1 MNTKLIMTVSAVL
14 LALAGISL
22 TFFPNEIANHIGL
35 GSAKPSQLVIQ
46 ILGALYFGF
55 AMLNWMA
62 KGSIIGGIYN
72 KPLVIANLSHFVI
85 GGLALIKGLTNNNID
100 RSYAFVIL
108 TGVYTIFAILFGIL
122 FVRHPENSANA

>member
-1 MNTKLIMTVSAVL
+1 MNTKVVMTVSAIF

-22 TFFPNEIANHIGL
+22 TFFPKEIAIYIGL
-35 GSAKPSQLVIQ
+35 DPAKPSQLVIQ

-72 KPLVIANLSHFVI
+72 KPLVIANLSHFLI
-85 GGLALIKGLTNNNID
+85 GGLALIKGMTSMGKP
-100 RSYAFVIL
+100 SYLFVLLIG
-108 TGVYTIFAILFGIL
+108 TYIIFATLFGIL
-122 FVRHPENSANA
+122 FIRHPGNRRGA

>member
-1 MNTKLIMTVSAVL
+1 MNTKLIMTISAVF

-22 TFFPNEIANHIGL
+22 TFFPNEIANQVGL
-35 GSAKPSQLVIQ
+35 GSEKPSQLLIQ

-72 KPLVIANLSHFVI
+72 KPLVIANLSHFLI
-85 GGLALIKGLTNNNID
+85 GGLALIKGLMRGGID
-100 RSYAFVIL
+100 RSPLFMIL
-108 TGVYTIFAILFGIL
+108 AGVYIIFAILFGIL
-122 FVRHPENSANA
+122 FVRHPGNSAGA